1 MVYYPF
7 KMNLNDLVLEHM
19 SLNPALA
26 NSDKVMVTGDYA
38 TYIADKLNQI
48 FSKEKPEVKEMTLM
62 DEQKPEDALEDGIKR
77 MPLIGGIA
85 SNMPTIHNT
94 IRLEQTHM
102 AISDSTM
109 RKTPLHKIV
118 ITTDIESFHHFFDKH
133 FDKFKEL
140 LDTGYYLNII
150 VMVPNE
156 YEGDDTPFPEMLKEL
171 LELHSTIDIYFV
183 KDLRDDQ
190 K

>member
-1 MVYYPF
+1 MVYYPL

-19 SLNPALA
+19 TLNPALA

-48 FSKEKPEVKEMTLM
+48 FSKEKPEVKEMTLV
-62 DEQKPEDALEDGIKR
+62 DEQKPEDALEDGIKH

-94 IRLEQTHM
+94 IRLEQTQM

-118 ITTDIESFHHFFDKH
+118 ITTDIESFHHFFDIH

-140 LDTGYYLNII
+140 LDAGYYLNII
-150 VMVPNE
+150 VMVP
-156 YEGDDTPFPEMLKEL
+156 YEHTGDDTPFPEMLKEL

-183 KDLRDDQ
+183 KDLRDNQ